1 MNSNNQ
7 KTRITTIIKIIS
19 MIIVILFLGV
29 LGIFSPALGG
39 ILAAFI
45 IPAILKYKSKKDK
58 KEDTYQLD

>member
-1 MNSNNQ
+1 
-7 KTRITTIIKIIS
+7 